1 MPKVILTMTPEQRV
15 ERLSAAA
22 KRMGGNAQLGR
33 ALGYQD
39 GAFIGQM
46 LRRERAISEKTLI
59 ALAALRPLADLFD
72 VDQHVDATPSRKTP
86 PLLRVVAREASLSQY
101 TVSPLKTAEEIMQG
115 KINGDEFRFALPDD
129 AMAPEHPAGLHIIFS
144 QSRAPRHGLI
154 VLVRTKHG
162 ELHVRQH
169 AQGREPGHWLAV
181 PRQAVYASFDCHDDG
196 LIILGVMRGT
206 YDPRD

>member
-1 MPKVILTMTPEQRV
+1 MPKAIITMTPEERV
-15 ERLSAAA
+15 ERLAAAA

-46 LRRERAISEKTLI
+46 LRKERAISEKTLV
-59 ALAALRPLADLFD
+59 ALAKLRPVASLFD
-72 VDQHVDATPSRKTP
+72 PDQQSAPVPAARST

-101 TVSPLKTAEEIMQG
+101 TVSPLKTAEEIMQR
-115 KINGDEFRFALPDD
+115 KIDGDEFRFALPDD
-129 AMAPEHPAGLHIIFS
+129 AMAPEHPAGLQIIFS
-144 QSRAPRHGLI
+144 QSRTPRHGLV
-154 VLVRTKHG
+154 VLVQTQHG

-169 AQGREPGHWLAV
+169 AQGREPGHWRAV
-181 PRQAVYASFDCHDDG
+181 PRQSVYASFDSHDDG